1 MSEESL
7 WIRSE
12 VSGVP
17 IWSTGTP
24 RPATRAAIIV
34 RAGIADET
42 PETRGWLAV
51 AKDLALCANAPD
63 GITVTGTVR
72 GLHTTLVIHA
82 APDLLA
88 EGVRWTIG
96 RFIKPDLDQLA
107 EIVAARTAL
116 RRTPNIFGQLLRREL
131 GAHGYGLAGFP
142 EYGIARLDSSTMRWF
157 TSVVY
162 TAENMAICFDGVVP
176 DGLELVV
183 GSDERWS
190 PPERDVQTRRRPAVT
205 EVNGTEVGLLGV
217 VTEDR
222 VAYFL
227 GKVVAER
234 TTRRLRSQRPND
246 PPARAHVS
254 RLDDVRSAVLLTASA
269 VETPASFIH
278 GCFEAALRDVV
289 RTGAMPHELDD
300 LVVETRRLASDPSQH
315 FEILQRAALDDLL
328 GLPAL
333 SPLDMLKKAESV
345 TPIEVAELAVRVQ
358 DRHLVGL
365 PAGSDLDNPFDMP
378 VDAPVKGRARGEG
391 PAAHAS
397 LSSSSPK
404 AAAYV
409 MPGLIHL
416 RDDERSGLDIPAADI
431 VLLLAYG
438 DGGRVIITRDGFE
451 HAIEPTLYEQG
462 PQLVGAIDSMV
473 PADLRVAL
481 PERVDVPQP
490 EPMQK
495 KTVWKSVK
503 KKVGP
508 IAAAATLPLRAQ
520 KTSQFDVAGRL
531 TGWADADRP

>member
-17 IWSTGTP
+17 TWSTGTP
-24 RPATRAAIIV
+24 RPATRAALIV

-51 AKDLALCANAPD
+51 AKDLALCVVPPE
-63 GITVTGTVR
+63 GVTVTGGVR

-82 APDLLA
+82 APELLA
-88 EGVRWTIG
+88 EGVRWTLS
-96 RFIKPDLDQLA
+96 RFIKPDLDRLA
-107 EIVAARTAL
+107 EVVAARTAL
-116 RRTPNIFGQLLRREL
+116 PRTPNIFGQLLRREL

-142 EYGIARLDSSTMRWF
+142 EYGIPRLDSPTMRWF

-162 TAENMAICFDGVVP
+162 TKENMAICFDGVVP

-190 PPERDVQTRRRPAVT
+190 PPDRTVQTRRRPAVT
-205 EVNGTEVGLLGV
+205 EVGGTDAGLLGI

-222 VAYFL
+222 VAQFL
-227 GKVVAER
+227 GTVVADR
-234 TTRRLRSQRPND
+234 ATKRLRQQRPND
-246 PPARAHVS
+246 PPVRAHVS

-269 VETPASFIH
+269 QETPASFIH
-278 GCFEAALRDVV
+278 GCFETALRDVV

-300 LVVETRRLASDPSQH
+300 LVVETRRRVSDPSQH

-328 GLPAL
+328 GLPPL
-333 SPLDMLKKAESV
+333 SPVDVLKKAESV

-365 PAGSDLDNPFDMP
+365 PAGSDLDNPFDHPRDTP
-378 VDAPVKGRARGEG
+378 VIGRARGEG

-397 LSSSSPK
+397 LSSRSPH

-409 MPGLIHL
+409 MPALIHL
-416 RDDERSGLDIPAADI
+416 RYDEKSGLDIPAGDI

-438 DGGRVIITRDGFE
+438 DGGRVVITRDGFE
-451 HAIEPTLYEQG
+451 YAIEPTMYERG

-481 PERVDVPQP
+481 PERRDVPQP
-490 EPMQK
+490 ELVAK
-495 KTVWKSVK
+495 DTVWKSVK
-503 KKVGP
+503 KRVGP
-508 IAAAATLPLRAQ
+508 LAATLPLRGQ
-520 KTSQFDVAGRL
+520 KTTQFDVAGRL
-531 TGWADADRP
+531 TEWADADRP

>member
-1 MSEESL
+1 MSDESL

-17 IWSTGTP
+17 TWSTGSP
-24 RPATRAAIIV
+24 RPASRAAIIV

-51 AKDLALCANAPD
+51 AKDLALSEVPPD
-63 GITVTGTVR
+63 GITVTGGVR
-72 GLHTTLVIHA
+72 GLHTTLIVHA
-82 APDLLA
+82 ASALLA

-96 RFIKPDLDQLA
+96 RFIKPDLDHLA
-107 EIVAARTAL
+107 EVVAARTAL
-116 RRTPNIFGQLLRREL
+116 ARTPNIFGQLLRREL
-131 GAHGYGLAGFP
+131 GAQGYGLAGFP
-142 EYGIARLDSSTMRWF
+142 EYGMARLDSSTMRWF

-176 DGLELVV
+176 AGLEVVV

-190 PPERDVQTRRRPAVT
+190 PPERNVQTRRRPAVT
-205 EVNGTEVGLLGV
+205 EVDGTDVGLLGV

-227 GKVVAER
+227 GKVVADR
-234 TTRRLRSQRPND
+234 TTRRLRQQRPSD

-254 RLDDVRSAVLLTASA
+254 RLDDVRSAVLLPASA

-278 GCFEAALRDVV
+278 GCFEAASRDVV

-300 LVVETRRLASDPSQH
+300 LVVETRRRVSDPSQH
-315 FEILQRAALDDLL
+315 FELLQRAALDDLL
-328 GLPAL
+328 GLPPL
-333 SPLDMLKKAESV
+333 SPQDMLTKAESV

-358 DRHLVGL
+358 DRHLVGV
-365 PAGSDLDNPFDMP
+365 PVGSDLANPFDMP

-397 LSSSSPK
+397 LSASTPH

-409 MPGLIHL
+409 MPSLIHL
-416 RDDERSGLDIPAADI
+416 RYDQHTGLDIPAGDI

-438 DGGRVIITRDGFE
+438 DGGRVLITRDGFE
-451 HAIEPTLYEQG
+451 HAIEPTMYERG
-462 PQLVGAIDSMV
+462 PYLVGAIDSMV

-481 PERVDVPQP
+481 PEREDVPQP
-490 EPMQK
+490 ELVAK
-495 KTVWKSVK
+495 KNVWKSVK
-503 KKVGP
+503 SRVGP
-508 IAAAATLPLRAQ
+508 LAATLDLRAP
-520 KTSQFDVAGRL
+520 KTTQFDVAGRL
-531 TGWADADRP
+531 TDWADADRP